1 MGFFDLFRKKQD
13 TPADTAA
20 GAAVEAQPE
29 QRREELN
36 AGLERT
42 KTGLFSK
49 LARAVAGRS
58 TVDAEVL
65 DDLEEVLITSDVGV
79 ETTVKIIRRIEERVA
94 RDKYMNAAELR
105 GILRDETVNV
115 LGPGMVIDTEHMF
128 HEAERLR
135 AGGITITPEHLKIS
149 DKAVICMPYHK
160 LLDCLEE
167 DRLADKK
174 FGSTRRGISPA
185 YSDKYMKKAL
195 RMGELADRDALKARL
210 ADILEWKNLFIVNG
224 YHHDPIDLD
233 EMMDWIDTYAMP
245 FKDYVCDTTDYLS
258 EAIED
263 NKSLL
268 FEAQLGALRD
278 IDYGIYPY
286 TSGSST
292 IAAYAPIGAGI
303 PEARLDNIIGIMKAY
318 STCVGEGPFT
328 CEMFGDEA
336 TALRD
341 AGGEYGAATG
351 RPRRVGG
358 FDVVASRYG
367 VKMQG
372 CTSIALTKLDVL
384 SYMDKIPVCVAY
396 DIDGERVD
404 RFPIGVKLA
413 KAKPIYEYLPGFHC
427 DISGCRTVSDL
438 PKEALDYV
446 HYLEAAVGCRIKYV
460 SVGPDRDA
468 YIKMF

>member
-1 MGFFDLFRKKQD
+1 MLTSIVGINWGDEGKGRMVDLLSQKYDVVVRYQ
-13 TPADTAA
+13 
-20 GAAVEAQPE
+20 GGN
-29 QRREELN
+29 N
-36 AGLERT
+36 AGH
-42 KTGLFSK
+42 
-49 LARAVAGRS
+49 
-58 TVDAEVL
+58 TVINDKGKFVL
-65 DDLEEVLITSDVGV
+65 NLMPS
-79 ETTVKIIRRIEERVA
+79 
-94 RDKYMNAAELR
+94 

-128 HEAERLR
+128 HEVARLR
-135 AGGITITPEHLKIS
+135 EGGITITPKHLKIS

-245 FKDYVCDTTDYLS
+245 FKDYVCDTTDYLTD
-258 EAIED
+258 AIED

-303 PEARLDNIIGIMKAY
+303 PEARLDMIIG
-318 STCVGEGPFT
+318 VRN
-328 CEMFGDEA
+328 EA
-336 TALRD
+336 PIPPAWARARSPARCSATRPLRCATPAASTALRPAVAPR
-341 AGGEYGAATG
+341 AGRVRRG
-351 RPRRVGG
+351 RAP
-358 FDVVASRYG
+358 RYG

-384 SYMDKIPVCVAY
+384 SYLDKIPVCVAY
-396 DIDGERVD
+396 NIDGECVD

-427 DISGCRTVSDL
+427 DISGCRTISDL

-460 SVGPDRDA
+460 SIGPDRDA
-468 YIKMF
+468 CIKIF

>member
-1 MGFFDLFRKKQD
+1 MLTSIVGINWGDEGKGRMVDLLSQKYDVVVRYQ
-13 TPADTAA
+13 
-20 GAAVEAQPE
+20 GGN
-29 QRREELN
+29 N
-36 AGLERT
+36 AGH
-42 KTGLFSK
+42 
-49 LARAVAGRS
+49 
-58 TVDAEVL
+58 TVINDKGKFVL
-65 DDLEEVLITSDVGV
+65 NHMPS
-79 ETTVKIIRRIEERVA
+79 
-94 RDKYMNAAELR
+94 

-128 HEAERLR
+128 HEVERLR
-135 AGGITITPEHLKIS
+135 DGGITITPEHLKIS

-233 EMMDWIDTYAMP
+233 EMMDWLDTYAMP
-245 FKDYVCDTTDYLS
+245 FKEYVCDTTDYLS

-303 PEARLDNIIGIMKAY
+303 PEARLDTIIGIMKAY

-351 RPRRVGG
+351 RPRRVGPI
-358 FDVVASRYG
+358 DLVATRYG
-367 VKMQG
+367 VQIQG
-372 CTSIALTKLDVL
+372 ATEIALTKLDVL
-384 SYMDKIPVCVAY
+384 SYMKEIPVCVQYEIHGQKTDEFPFTAV
-396 DIDGERVD
+396 VD
-404 RFPIGVKLA
+404 E
-413 KAKPIYEYLPGFHC
+413 AKPVFTTMPGWGC
-427 DISGCRTVSDL
+427 DISGVRKWEDL
-438 PKEALDYV
+438 PVEARNYV
-446 HYLEAAVGCRIKYV
+446 EYIEKAIGCRISYV
-460 SVGPDRDA
+460 SVGASRDE
-468 YIKMF
+468 YIQR